1 MGYNGEGGREGEA
14 MNRRALPAWSLQIRE
29 NGDKVTLV
37 RDKENKQNVL
47 EFQRDGN
54 ATTILLSDAALS
66 AVVILAVNRAGVPV
80 IVDKSND

>member
-1 MGYNGEGGREGEA
+1 
-14 MNRRALPAWSLQIRE
+14 MNKRALPAWSLQIRE

-37 RDKENKQNVL
+37 RDKERQQNVL
-47 EFQRDGN
+47 EFQRNGN

-80 IVDKSND
+80 IVDQTSD

>member
-1 MGYNGEGGREGEA
+1 
-14 MNRRALPAWSLQIRE
+14 MNKRALPAWSLQIRE

-37 RDKENKQNVL
+37 RDKERQQNVL

-80 IVDKSND
+80 IVDQTSD

>member
-1 MGYNGEGGREGEA
+1 
-14 MNRRALPAWSLQIRE
+14 MNKRALPAWSLQIRE
-29 NGDKVTLV
+29 NGDKVTLI
-37 RDKENKQNVL
+37 RDEERQQNIL

-80 IVDKSND
+80 IVDQTND

>member
-1 MGYNGEGGREGEA
+1 MTKRT
-14 MNRRALPAWSLQIRE
+14 LPAWSLQIRE

-37 RDKENKQNVL
+37 RDKERQQNIL

-80 IVDKSND
+80 IVDQSSD

>member
-1 MGYNGEGGREGEA
+1 
-14 MNRRALPAWSLQIRE
+14 MNKRALPAWSLQIRE

-37 RDKENKQNVL
+37 RDKERQQNVL
-47 EFQRDGN
+47 EFQRNGN

-80 IVDKSND
+80 IVDQTND

>member
-1 MGYNGEGGREGEA
+1 
-14 MNRRALPAWSLQIRE
+14 MNKRALPAWSLQIRE

-37 RDKENKQNVL
+37 RDKERQQNIL
-47 EFQRDGN
+47 EFQRNGN

-80 IVDKSND
+80 IVDQTND

>member
-1 MGYNGEGGREGEA
+1 
-14 MNRRALPAWSLQIRE
+14 MNKRALPAWSLQIRE

-37 RDKENKQNVL
+37 RDKERQQNIL
-47 EFQRDGN
+47 EFQRNGN

-80 IVDKSND
+80 IVDQTSD

>member
-1 MGYNGEGGREGEA
+1 VNK
-14 MNRRALPAWSLQIRE
+14 RALPAWSLQIRE

-37 RDKENKQNVL
+37 RDKERQQNIL

-80 IVDKSND
+80 IVDQTSD

>member
-1 MGYNGEGGREGEA
+1 MTKRT
-14 MNRRALPAWSLQIRE
+14 LPAWSLQIRE

-37 RDKENKQNVL
+37 RDKERQQNVL
-47 EFQRDGN
+47 EFQRNGN

-80 IVDKSND
+80 IVDQSND

>member
-1 MGYNGEGGREGEA
+1 
-14 MNRRALPAWSLQIRE
+14 MNKRALPAWSLQIRE

-37 RDKENKQNVL
+37 RDKERQQNIL
-47 EFQRDGN
+47 EFQRNGN

-80 IVDKSND
+80 IADQTSD

>member
-1 MGYNGEGGREGEA
+1 MEPSDQG
-14 MNRRALPAWSLQIRE
+14 

-37 RDKENKQNVL
+37 RDKERQQNIL

-80 IVDKSND
+80 IVDQTSD

>member
-1 MGYNGEGGREGEA
+1 
-14 MNRRALPAWSLQIRE
+14 MNKRALPAWSLQIRE

-37 RDKENKQNVL
+37 RDKERQQNVL
-47 EFQRDGN
+47 ELQRNGN

-80 IVDKSND
+80 IVDQTSD

>member
-1 MGYNGEGGREGEA
+1 
-14 MNRRALPAWSLQIRE
+14 MNKRALPAWSLQIRE

-37 RDKENKQNVL
+37 RDKERKQNIL

-80 IVDKSND
+80 IVDQSHD

>member
-1 MGYNGEGGREGEA
+1 
-14 MNRRALPAWSLQIRE
+14 MNKRALPAWSLQIRE

-37 RDKENKQNVL
+37 RDKERQQNVL
-47 EFQRDGN
+47 EFQRNGN

-80 IVDKSND
+80 IVDQSND

>member
-1 MGYNGEGGREGEA
+1 
-14 MNRRALPAWSLQIRE
+14 MNKRALPAWSLQIRE

-37 RDKENKQNVL
+37 RDKERQQNIL
-47 EFQRDGN
+47 EFQRNGN

-80 IVDKSND
+80 IVDQSHD

>member
-1 MGYNGEGGREGEA
+1 
-14 MNRRALPAWSLQIRE
+14 MNKRALPAWSLQIRE

-37 RDKENKQNVL
+37 RDKERQHNVL

-54 ATTILLSDAALS
+54 ATTIVISDAALS

-80 IVDKSND
+80 IVDQTND